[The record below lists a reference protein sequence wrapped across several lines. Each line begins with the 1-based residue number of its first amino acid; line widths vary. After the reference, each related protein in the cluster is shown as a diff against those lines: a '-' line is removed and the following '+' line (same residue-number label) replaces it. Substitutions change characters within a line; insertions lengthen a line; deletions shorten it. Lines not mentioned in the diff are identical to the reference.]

1 MTSEDPPFVAGPEE
15 RALSPAE
22 ADILAASLLGEL
34 RTRLGGL
41 QIAHARRVADA
52 VRDAGGDDG
61 TYAAALLHDVVEK
74 GCITGAQLLSTTRDA
89 EVVRLVGLLTQEPD
103 EVYEDY
109 LVRCSQDADAVV
121 IKRADLIDKFDPGD
135 STVSAD
141 GPRRSGRALRSALS
155 CWNLSLLD
163 RHRDLVP
170 LLGGDQVV
178 GVLSVRTE
186 IDLNPV
192 HPSGERT

>member
-141 GPRRSGRALRSALS
+141 EAAKIRQSAEERLVLLESLATGSPPRPGTSPRRRSGGRRLERP
-155 CWNLSLLD
+155 
-163 RHRDLVP
+163 HRDRSEP
-170 LLGGDQVV
+170 
-178 GVLSVRTE
+178 SAPVR
-186 IDLNPV
+186 
-192 HPSGERT
+192 